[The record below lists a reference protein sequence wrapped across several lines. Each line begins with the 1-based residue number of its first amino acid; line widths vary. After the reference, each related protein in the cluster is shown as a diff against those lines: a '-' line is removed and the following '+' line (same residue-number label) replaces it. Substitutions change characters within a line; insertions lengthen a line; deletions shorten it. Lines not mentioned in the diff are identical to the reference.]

1 MEQFYRIYFSI
12 SFLLIGLVFGSFY
25 NVVGLRLCKKES
37 LIFPASHCPKCN
49 HKLKPYELIPV
60 FSYIFLKGKCKKC
73 KEKISIMYPFIELCT
88 GILFAVSFYKYG
100 FSLNLV
106 LALLLSSLLMI
117 IVVTDINY
125 YIIPDSI
132 IVTFGILIFIYNTV
146 LRGIL
151 DACSY
156 AVYGLIMFALMYLLM
171 KFGNALFKQESLGG
185 GDIKLMGI
193 LGMINKPIVSITSL
207 SLAAFIALPCSVY
220 FLKKNKD
227 KVIPFGP
234 FIVIGFMLIMF
245 FGIDT
250 QDIIKFLTRA

>member
-1 MEQFYRIYFSI
+1 MEPFYKTCITI
-12 SFLLIGLVFGSFY
+12 AFLIIGLIFGSFY
-25 NVVGLRLCKKES
+25 NVVGLRISKKEN
-37 LIFPASHCPKCN
+37 LLFPGSHCPKCN

-60 FSYIFLKGKCKKC
+60 FSYIFLRGKCKKC

-100 FSLNLV
+100 FSTELI

-117 IVVTDINY
+117 IVVTDLNF

-132 IVTFGILIFIYNTV
+132 IVAFGILIFIYNIIA
-146 LRGIL
+146 RGIL
-151 DACSY
+151 GACTY
-156 AVYGLIMFALMYLLM
+156 VIYGLIMFGLMYALM
-171 KFGNALFKQESLGG
+171 KFGDALFKKESLGG

-193 LGMINKPIVSITSL
+193 LGMINKPIVSVTSL
-207 SLAAFIALPCSVY
+207 SLSAFIALPCSVY

-234 FIVIGFMLIMF
+234 FIVIGFILIMF
-245 FGIDT
+245 LGVDT
-250 QDIIKFLTRA
+250 QDIIEFLTK